1 MKMQN
6 EIKTEVIETKY
17 EYVQVYQELHLVG
30 NILMKYYENGW
41 EPHLF
46 STVCKHTGTIYATYV
61 LKRKIKNK

>member
-17 EYVQVYQELHLVG
+17 EYVQVHNTVYHINSDLQEHY
-30 NILMKYYENGW
+30 KKGW

-46 STVCKHTGTIYATYV
+46 STTMGSSGTVYTTYV